1 MSESYLFGQFV
12 NCALHYKSQGAITHN
27 TSLKHFK
34 KHKNNSAIKSDFHD
48 RGSALMRLSAGCGG
62 WGGGSVL
69 PLDQGPASGHTREEP
84 AVSRGGHGAL
94 RPCSRLQS
102 LFPPRA
108 GVGRCPSPG
117 HTRVSGRSR
126 VMSLSVQVLFK
137 VSTMRSSTPVRP
149 HAPCLRQSSQKNQYH
164 YGSQCTT
171 QLCPQIKTPSVSG
184 TLLSRVWD
192 SLGCVDALRVRHP
205 QG

>member
-12 NCALHYKSQGAITHN
+12 NRALHYKPQGAITLN

-34 KHKNNSAIKSDFHD
+34 KHKNNSAIRSDFRD
-48 RGSALMRLSAGCGG
+48 RGSVLMRLSAGCGG
-62 WGGGSVL
+62 WGGLGA
-69 PLDQGPASGHTREEP
+69 PLGPGAGLWSHAGGAGCVPWGPRGPPALLEA
-84 AVSRGGHGAL
+84 AVSVPA
-94 RPCSRLQS
+94 
-102 LFPPRA
+102 
-108 GVGRCPSPG
+108 PG
-117 HTRVSGRSR
+117 WTRQVPLPWPHPGERRSR
-126 VMSLSVQVLFK
+126 VMSLSVEVLFK

-171 QLCPQIKTPSVSG
+171 QLCPQIKTPSVSA

-192 SLGCVDALRVRHP
+192 SLGCVDALGVRRP
-205 QG
+205 WG